1 MKGLFEGMGGDF
13 SDIFK
18 NINGGKD
25 NKNASDLMNILNSI
39 NDSDIKD
46 QGSEMGNMTGIF
58 EQLFDVLLKEDVLT
72 VPLTTISNK
81 LQDYMKKNKEKVS
94 EEDKSKYD
102 QIIKY
107 IDEILFEIK
116 KPTPNK
122 EQVINI
128 FEKLHMIGELPSE
141 IMNDS
146 DENMNMMNFAQN
158 LFKK

>member
-1 MKGLFEGMGGDF
+1 
-13 SDIFK
+13 
-18 NINGGKD
+18 
-25 NKNASDLMNILNSI
+25 MNILNSI
-39 NDSDIKD
+39 NETDIKD
-46 QGSEMGNMTGIF
+46 SGNEMGNMTGIF

-72 VPLTTISNK
+72 IPLSTISTK
-81 LQDYMKKNKEKVS
+81 LQDYMIKNKEKVT

-107 IDEILFEIK
+107 IQEILLEIK
-116 KPTPNK
+116 KPSPNK

-128 FEKLHMIGELPSE
+128 FEKLHMIGELPNE
-141 IMNDS
+141 IMNEN